1 MYREN
6 SYTYMYF
13 NLFNMS
19 DFDIFKIFV
28 GL

>member
-1 MYREN
+1 MYLEN
-6 SYTYMYF
+6 SYTYMYL